1 MSASASSLSVAHR
14 CPLDSSVSPE
24 WLAPCRCSARK
35 GRPPH
40 SDCRTA
46 VHRQHTQ
53 IISIPQHHGNVVS
66 NLVEGGAGLSPHEK
80 QNVVIHSL
88 FVLLTGGRRLGYSP
102 VTNGE
107 G

>member
-1 MSASASSLSVAHR
+1 MTDTREAADPFRELAKKNYAYVVVRMDKSVVR
-14 CPLDSSVSPE
+14 EFFDGF
-24 WLAPCRCSARK
+24 LA
-35 GRPPH
+35 
-40 SDCRTA
+40 
-46 VHRQHTQ
+46 
-53 IISIPQHHGNVVS
+53 
-66 NLVEGGAGLSPHEK
+66 HEK